1 MNEDDIDGS
10 VVTHREG
17 YHRLKLGSPILGGAC
32 ARVDEGC
39 GFAGTM
45 FGDPAFGPIDLICDR
60 QLIVRLLAR
69 GNTGI
74 DSHPLSLMI
83 FTHAGLLQTA
93 LRSRCRTID
102 Q

>member
-1 MNEDDIDGS
+1 MNEYDIDGS
-10 VVTHREG
+10 VVAHCEG
-17 YHRLKLGSPILGGAC
+17 YHRLKFGSPVLGGAS

-39 GFAGTM
+39 GFAGAM
-45 FGDPAFGPIDLICDR
+45 FSDPAFGPINLIGDR

-74 DSHPLSLMI
+74 DGDPHSLMI
-83 FTHAGLLQTA
+83 FTHGGLLQTA
-93 LRSRCRTID
+93 LRSRGRTID